1 MQIYKS
7 TKCNDMRQT
16 GYCPRGPFC
25 AFAHVESK
33 SIFFLFYLLKNVF
46 LIAISHLLVYIW
58 TIPGIPSTE
67 ETMNSLLTAI
77 QSGSQA
83 QLGSQQY
90 LEGPVGEWNS
100 GGSSS
105 TTSSNGQL
113 GSVGSFLFYFEN
125 SLTQLGQSGRWS
137 PLLNLLESGISQRFC
152 SFVVYHLSVCHTFLI
167 VLLDTFSFFF
177 TKKQILIET
186 SYIWIVAFSLLKK
199 SPHL

>member
-125 SLTQLGQSGRWS
+125 SLTQLGHKVGDGAHFWICLSQELVRDSVH
-137 PLLNLLESGISQRFC
+137 LLFTIFQFVIHFS
-152 SFVVYHLSVCHTFLI
+152 SFY
-167 VLLDTFSFFF
+167 
-177 TKKQILIET
+177 
-186 SYIWIVAFSLLKK
+186 
-199 SPHL
+199 